1 MCLCCEE
8 FTTAGTGK
16 SYLINAIRNLLQS
29 KCAVTATTG
38 KAAYNIKGVTVH
50 SLLKLPIGSRG
61 KKDLTG
67 ESLCRLQENVK
78 EIDYIIV
85 DEYSMLGQVAFG
97 WIDRRCKQATACFDK
112 VLGGKSFILTGDPG
126 QLPPVA
132 DKPLY
137 HAKPSC
143 AVGEQ
148 GYQTYQ
154 MFDKV
159 VKFIVNQRVQGMTP
173 EQIMFRD
180 LLLRLRKGE
189 STTEDWEVL
198 LSRQPS
204 RISNLA
210 EFKDAIRLFYSN
222 EQVANYNHEQLSR
235 LEQPIAHINARH
247 SSIVA
252 KKMPSADMS
261 GLEPVVFLAKGARV
275 MLTMK
280 LWSSVGLCN
289 GATGTVVDFI
299 FQNDHRPPALP
310 IAVIV
315 MFEDYRGPSFSEAQP
330 SCVPIPPVTV
340 SAQTENG
347 FHEKQQLPNYSLFTK
362 LHFNYSQKPR
372 TYFAKSMDRY
382 WQI

>member
-1 MCLCCEE
+1 
-8 FTTAGTGK
+8 
-16 SYLINAIRNLLQS
+16 
-29 KCAVTATTG
+29 
-38 KAAYNIKGVTVH
+38 
-50 SLLKLPIGSRG
+50 
-61 KKDLTG
+61 
-67 ESLCRLQENVK
+67 LQENVK

-126 QLPPVA
+126 QLPPVE

-252 KKMPSADMS
+252 KKMPSEHMS

-275 MLTMK
+275 MLTMN

-347 FHEKQQLPNYSLFTK
+347 FHEKQQLPLRLAWALTIHKSQGLTLPKAWIDIGKSERTAGVSYVALSRVKTLSSCVIEPMTYERLTTLKSSTSLQFRVNEENR
-362 LHFNYSQKPR
+362 LNSIAQK
-372 TYFAKSMDRY
+372 THSAF
-382 WQI
+382 QNFV